1 MVNEDIITALK
12 NGIERGES
20 MQEITQ
26 VLISSG
32 YNPGEVEEASNFISK
47 GGISLQQIKPE
58 EHLAMPE
65 QKKIFKAPISQQQEQ
80 AIQKIKPV
88 SKPQIQK
95 QAVKEA
101 SEKES
106 YLKEII
112 LIIILL
118 ILSGILILTIVFK
131 DKILGW
137 FSG

>member
-65 QKKIFKAPISQQQEQ
+65 QKKIFKAPISQPQAQ
-80 AIQKIKPV
+80 AIQEIKPV
-88 SKPQIQK
+88 SQPQVQKQIIQK
-95 QAVKEA
+95 QVVKEA

-106 YLKEII
+106 Y
-112 LIIILL
+112 
-118 ILSGILILTIVFK
+118 
-131 DKILGW
+131 
-137 FSG
+137 